1 MGKIS
6 NYEKKFHTLVNR
18 QGGCCAIA
26 AANGEFATPTELHHA
41 RCHDPKWSR
50 MKWPLFIDSIV
61 TLMAVSHEWHMK
73 RGGFGHWPERQIEWF
88 EARMRNN
95 PVLAARWNCGDL
107 QRQLRTVSS
116 SREKAE
122 LS

>member
-1 MGKIS
+1 MGSIN

-26 AANGEFATPTELHHA
+26 AAQGEFATPTQLH
-41 RCHDPKWSR
+41 
-50 MKWPLFIDSIV
+50 L
-61 TLMAVSHEWHMK
+61 LAVSQEWHMK

-88 EARMRNN
+88 ESRMRNN
-95 PVLAARWNCGDL
+95 PVLAAWWNCGDI

-116 SREKAE
+116 DREKKE
-122 LS
+122 MS

>member
-6 NYEKKFHTLVNR
+6 NYEKKCHTLVAR

-26 AANGEFATPTELHHA
+26 AAHGEFAAPTELHHA
-41 RCHDPKWSR
+41 RCHDTKWAR
-50 MKWPLFIDSIV
+50 TKWPLFIDSLV
-61 TLMAVSHEWHMK
+61 NLLAVSHEWHMK
-73 RGGFGHWPERQIEWF
+73 RGGFGHWPESQIEWF
-88 EARMRNN
+88 AARMRKN

-116 SREKAE
+116 IREKAE